1 MSSNKWKT
9 ATLGSVAEII
19 MGQSPAGE
27 TCNEIGNGVPL
38 LNGPTEFGNFHPKPV
53 QYTTDPKKFSKAGD
67 ILFCVRGSTTGR
79 MNWADKEY
87 AIGRGLAAIR
97 HKNGKEFQP
106 FLKGIIDFYLPY
118 LLTEATGSTFPNVS
132 SQQLSSLVIEV
143 PSLPTQRRI
152 ADILS
157 ALDEKIE
164 LNRQTNA
171 TLEAIAQSIFRE
183 WFVDFNF
190 PNVTGEMVENDQGM
204 IPQGWQVGKLGG
216 IVDINMGQSP
226 SGESYNQNGDGIIFF
241 QGKAE
246 FGFRFPTIDKYTTE
260 PKKFAKPFD
269 TLLSVRAP
277 VGSINMASE
286 KCCIGRGL
294 AAISGKN
301 NVWSFTFYLLKS
313 LEEHFNSYEGTG
325 TVFGSINK
333 KELENITVV
342 IPPQEAIS
350 EFERIVNPID
360 IAIFNNEQQTA
371 TLASLRDTLLR
382 KLMSGEIEV

>member
-1 MSSNKWKT
+1 
-9 ATLGSVAEII
+9 
-19 MGQSPAGE
+19 MG
-27 TCNEIGNGVPL
+27 V
-38 LNGPTEFGNFHPKPV
+38 
-53 QYTTDPKKFSKAGD
+53 
-67 ILFCVRGSTTGR
+67 
-79 MNWADKEY
+79 
-87 AIGRGLAAIR
+87 
-97 HKNGKEFQP
+97 
-106 FLKGIIDFYLPY
+106 
-118 LLTEATGSTFPNVS
+118 
-132 SQQLSSLVIEV
+132 
-143 PSLPTQRRI
+143 
-152 ADILS
+152 LS

-183 WFVDFNF
+183 WFVD
-190 PNVTGEMVENDQGM
+190 GEDVEN
-204 IPQGWQVGKLGG
+204 WKVGKLEE

-226 SGESYNQNGDGIIFF
+226 SGESYNQNGEGIIFF

-246 FGFRFPTIDKYTTE
+246 FGFRFPTVDKYTTE

-360 IAIFNNEQQTA
+360 MAIFNLEQQSA
-371 TLASLRDTLLR
+371 TLASLRNTLLP
-382 KLMSGEIEV
+382 KLMSGELEC